1 VKGKT
6 QAEPEAGPEVAVQ
19 VVGAGVVVVVV
30 VVQVRVVQTGLPR
43 ELHTQVLQSWRKVVP
58 GVQTE
63 EEGVVVVVTGAR
75 VVVVVTGARVVVV
88 VAAEVVVG
96 QVDEQKPYSP
106 VT

>member
-1 VKGKT
+1 M
-6 QAEPEAGPEVAVQ
+6 AVQ

-43 ELHTQVLQSWRKVVP
+43 ELQTQVLQSWRKVVP

-63 EEGVVVVVTGAR
+63 EEGVVVVVVTGAG
-75 VVVVVTGARVVVV
+75 VVVVVEV
-88 VAAEVVVG
+88 EVVVG
-96 QVDEQKPYSP
+96 QVDGQKPYSP

>member
-1 VKGKT
+1 MKGKT

-30 VVQVRVVQTGLPR
+30 VQVRVVQTGLPR
-43 ELHTQVLQSWRKVVP
+43 ELQTQVLQSWRKVVP

-63 EEGVVVVVTGAR
+63 EEGMVVVVVTGAG
-75 VVVVVTGARVVVV
+75 VVVVVEV
-88 VAAEVVVG
+88 EVVVG
-96 QVDEQKPYSP
+96 QVDGQKPYSP

>member
-6 QAEPEAGPEVAVQ
+6 QAEPEAGPDVAVQ

-43 ELHTQVLQSWRKVVP
+43 ELQTQVLQSWRKVVP

-63 EEGVVVVVTGAR
+63 EEGVVVVVVTGAG
-75 VVVVVTGARVVVV
+75 VVVVVEV
-88 VAAEVVVG
+88 EVVVG
-96 QVDEQKPYSP
+96 QVDGQKPYSP